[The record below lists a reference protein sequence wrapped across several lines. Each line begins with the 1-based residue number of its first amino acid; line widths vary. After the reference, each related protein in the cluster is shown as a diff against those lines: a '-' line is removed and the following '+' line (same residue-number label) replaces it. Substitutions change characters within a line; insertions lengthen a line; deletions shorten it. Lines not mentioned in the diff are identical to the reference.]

1 MNVLSGSVYNY
12 ILLCDSR
19 KRNRDESVDTGVVRN
34 KRGSTTTIP
43 TIAEDSTTTIPTIV
57 CTVIDTS
64 KGSSKGRYKCIHKRR
79 RSQCKDCGGGA
90 ICEHKRIRRECKDC
104 GGSAICEHKRIRSRC
119 KDCGGG
125 AICEHKRI
133 RSQCKDCKQKQ
144 NK

>member
-1 MNVLSGSVYNY
+1 MNVLSESVYNH

-19 KRNRDESVDTGVVRN
+19 KRNRDDDTGVVRN
-34 KRGSTTTIP
+34 KRSTTTTIP
-43 TIAEDSTTTIPTIV
+43 TIAEDAV

-64 KGSSKGRYKCIHKRR
+64 KGSSKGRYKCIHNRQKN
-79 RSQCKDCGGGA
+79 K
-90 ICEHKRIRRECKDC
+90 CKDC

-125 AICEHKRI
+125 SICEHKRR
-133 RSQCKDCKQKQ
+133 RSVCKDCKQKQ